1 MERTEKANGV
11 AGDDGLFAELQ
22 SNRGRFLAL
31 VEQLRPDLHRYCA
44 RMTGSII
51 DGEDVVQETLAH
63 AYYELAELKEMPAL
77 RSWLFRIA
85 HNRAIDYLRARI
97 RRVSE
102 PLEEA
107 LEFPADPSFE
117 PDNAAARQEAV
128 RSAITRFLELA
139 PVQRSCVILKDVF
152 DYSLEEIS
160 EMLGLG
166 VPAIKA
172 ALARGRARLRKGS
185 APADE
190 NQARDRSMTV
200 SPALVKYADL
210 FNRRDWDSLREML
223 VDDVKLELAS
233 RFKFAGRSAVGNYFS
248 NYDQVAGWKVVP
260 AILGGCEVLAV
271 FNNPGDP
278 RPAYFVQLTFSD
290 ERVATIRDFRYV
302 PYIAREAN
310 IELIR
315 QPEFTIRKETYE
327 GA

>member
-1 MERTEKANGV
+1 MKREANPNSV
-11 AGDDGLFAELQ
+11 PDEDGLFSELQ
-22 SNRGRFLAL
+22 SNRSRFLAL
-31 VEQLRPDLHRYCA
+31 VDELRPDLHRYCA
-44 RMTGSII
+44 RMTGSVI

-85 HNRAIDYLRARI
+85 HNRAIDYLRARL

-102 PLEEA
+102 PLDEA

-117 PDNAAARQEAV
+117 PDNAAAREEAI

-152 DYSLEEIS
+152 DYSLEELS
-160 EMLGLG
+160 EMLGVS
-166 VPAIKA
+166 VPATKA

-185 APADE
+185 ARPDE
-190 NQARDRSMTV
+190 NRGRDNSMTF

-233 RFKFAGRSAVGNYFS
+233 RVKQAGRSAVGNYFS
-248 NYDQVAGWKVVP
+248 RYDQVAGWKVVP
-260 AILGGCEVLAV
+260 AILGGREVLAV
-271 FNNPGDP
+271 FKNPGDP
-278 RPAYFVQLTFSD
+278 RPGYFVQLTFSN

-302 PYIAREAN
+302 PYIALEAD
-310 IELIR
+310 IEL
-315 QPEFTIRKETYE
+315 PDGMDT
-327 GA
+327 AP

>member
-11 AGDDGLFAELQ
+11 VGGDGLFAELQ
-22 SNRGRFLAL
+22 SIRGRFLAL
-31 VEQLRPDLHRYCA
+31 IAELRPDLHRYCA
-44 RMTGSII
+44 RMTGSVI

-85 HNRAIDYLRARI
+85 HNRAIDYLRARL

-102 PLEEA
+102 PLDDA

-117 PDNAAARQEAV
+117 PDNAAAREEAI

-152 DYSLEEIS
+152 DYSVEELS
-160 EMLGLG
+160 TMLGLSA
-166 VPAIKA
+166 PAIKA
-172 ALARGRARLRKGS
+172 ALARGRARLRKQS
-185 APADE
+185 APG
-190 NQARDRSMTV
+190 NRDHPSNSSPTV
-200 SPALVKYADL
+200 SPALAKYAEL

-233 RFKFAGRSAVGNYFS
+233 RFKFAGRDAVGNYFS
-248 NYDQVAGWKVVP
+248 NYHQIIGWQVVP
-260 AILGGCEVLAV
+260 ANLAGREVLAV
-271 FNNPGDP
+271 FNNPSDS
-278 RPAYFVQLTFSD
+278 RPSYFVQLTFSND
-290 ERVATIRDFRYV
+290 RVSAIRDFRYV

-310 IELIR
+310 IELMR
-315 QPEFTIRKETYE
+315 PGQSKK
-327 GA
+327 GSL